1 LTSAGSPIAACSGRR
16 DGVAHHFSGWYVHDI
31 VLSAV
36 LRKSFVISIRICIM
50 APASSSENAV
60 RPPREMMFQEGTS
73 NKFWR
78 IELAGSSHTVTFGK
92 VGTNGQ
98 TQTKEFDSD
107 ADAAKSYDKLVAEKL
122 KKGYQETGSSAAAKP
137 QSAATPVVKE
147 KPAAKVDGKVANAGG
162 KAAKSTAAKSAP
174 AEQDEETDDS
184 GVGARPARELVFQD
198 GSSHKFWRIELSG
211 ASHTVTFGKV
221 GTDGQTQT
229 KEFDSEAEAAKSYD
243 KLVAEK
249 IKKGYE
255 DSGTAA
261 PAATRTPV
269 VKSAATAKSAPE
281 PAAPAARA
289 PAKPV
294 QTDVV
299 REFRFAEI
307 DWILGRDRGKTHK
320 RSEPQPFDLE
330 KCLERLSR
338 LKTETYG
345 WVIRWQDLNLP
356 SGLDPQEAHFWLEA
370 MSTNRTREDTPKLMA
385 GRLKS
390 FKAKSSLT
398 LKEIQKLLERQERE
412 FPEEI
417 GIVLGNLLPAEDIL
431 TLWLDTLKSQKRSYM
446 GVPFSTG
453 MAWYVIPYWT
463 DAERK
468 AIARKIRGELDPSN
482 AKSDPYEALPLEF
495 YVASAIGMSDEVA
508 AIVST
513 WERDRYGKSDWD
525 DHYQRPQEL
534 VFGLGSPERIL
545 SEWRRL
551 RLKMR
556 RAAHVRTF
564 LSATGV
570 EGLDC
575 VRDSIVAVKN
585 KELCDELLG
594 AFCLVV
600 APEAAPHM
608 LECKLSAKSPTLA
621 RQWLDENVGCAV
633 AGLIDTAAGRGK
645 LADAAVDYLRVAKRN
660 GHKGLIEAA
669 LKSASPEVASRI
681 RQEVLD
687 HTERV
692 LEPLDEKS
700 TPAALKKAF
709 AGTTVKALKP
719 PAWAGAAELPPIVL
733 GDHQLNPEQMATV
746 LSVLAATPVTTT
758 HPLLAAIRE
767 LAEPR
772 SLDEFT
778 WRLFQNWIE
787 AGATAKEKWAMG
799 AIGHLGS
806 DGAALKLT
814 PLVRNWPGES
824 QHQRAVFGLECLRA
838 IGSNVALMQLS
849 GIAQKLKFKGLKTKA
864 EEFVTA
870 IAKDRGL
877 TRAELEDRVVPDCGL
892 DEQGKREFSF
902 GARSFEFLLGPEL
915 KPMVRDSDGKIR
927 DDLPKPTSKDDAEQS
942 KNSVEEWKL
951 LKKQI
956 KEVAKIQ
963 AGRLEQAMV
972 TGRRWKVD
980 EFKLLLVNHPLMT
993 HLVRKLLWGAY
1004 DDKSKLLTTFRVTD
1018 ERDFADVNEDSVSLK
1033 SAASVGVVHPL
1044 HMAESDRSAWGEVL
1058 GDYEI
1063 VPPFAQLGRPVH
1075 ALEAGEGKATS
1086 LERFKGMKLV
1096 APTLVFGLEKLGWI
1110 RGLGMDGG
1118 GFDEHSKQFPAA
1130 GVTAVVNYDGTVGMG
1145 YIDPNEMLEVTT
1157 CQFVK
1162 GMRGPSGYGYGDKE
1176 KLIALKDVDPI
1187 VISEVIADLNELKAK
1202 AK

>member
-1 LTSAGSPIAACSGRR
+1 
-16 DGVAHHFSGWYVHDI
+16 
-31 VLSAV
+31 
-36 LRKSFVISIRICIM
+36 M

-78 IELAGSSHTVTFGK
+78 IELSGSSHTVTFGK

-107 ADAAKSYDKLVAEKL
+107 AEAAKSYDKLVAEKL
-122 KKGYQETGSSAAAKP
+122 KKGYQETGSSAAATP
-137 QSAATPVVKE
+137 QSAASPAVKE
-147 KPAAKVDGKVANAGG
+147 KPAAKVEAKVAKSNG
-162 KAAKSTAAKSAP
+162 KTAAKATAAKSAP
-174 AEQDEETDDS
+174 AEKDEDTEDS
-184 GVGARPARELVFQD
+184 GADARPARELVFQD
-198 GSSHKFWRIELSG
+198 GSSHKFWRIELNG

-249 IKKGYE
+249 VKKGYA
-255 DSGTAA
+255 DSGTPVASTSRPASKSKPSTPSVSDASPARPVAA
-261 PAATRTPV
+261 
-269 VKSAATAKSAPE
+269 SARPI
-281 PAAPAARA
+281 
-289 PAKPV
+289 
-294 QTDVV
+294 QTDIV
-299 REFRFAEI
+299 REFRLSEG
-307 DWILGRDRGKTHK
+307 DWILGRDRA
-320 RSEPQPFDLE
+320 RSHERSAPRPFDLQD
-330 KCLERLSR
+330 CLQRLAR

-345 WVIRWQDLNLP
+345 WVVRWQDLNLP
-356 SGLDPQEAHFWLEA
+356 SGLSPEEAHFWLEA
-370 MSTNRTREDTPKLMA
+370 MSTNRTRDDTPKLMA
-385 GRLKS
+385 ERLKS
-390 FKAKSSLT
+390 FKPKSSLSV
-398 LKEIQKLLERQERE
+398 KEIQKLLARQERG
-412 FPEEI
+412 FTQEI
-417 GIVLGNLLPAEDIL
+417 GIVLGNLLPAEDIVAIWSGEL
-431 TLWLDTLKSQKRSYM
+431 NSEKRSHLVVEFSAGISRYI
-446 GVPFSTG
+446 VPFWS
-453 MAWYVIPYWT
+453 

-468 AIARKIRGELDPSN
+468 AVAKKIRSELDP
-482 AKSDPYEALPLEF
+482 AKATTDPYEPFPMEF
-495 YVASAIGMSDEVA
+495 YLASAICMSDEVA
-508 AIVST
+508 AIVSS
-513 WERDRYGKSDWD
+513 WDRDRFGKTEWD
-525 DHYQRPQEL
+525 DHYSRPQEL

-556 RAAHVRTF
+556 NAEHVRTF

-575 VRDSIVAVKN
+575 VRDSILAVKN
-585 KELCDELLG
+585 KEVCDELLG
-594 AFCLVV
+594 AFCLVI
-600 APEAAPHM
+600 APEAAPYM
-608 LECKLSAKSPTLA
+608 MECKLSAKSPTLA

-633 AGLIDTAAGRGK
+633 AGLVEAAAGRGK
-645 LADAAVDYLRVAKRN
+645 LAEAAIDYLRVARRN
-660 GHKGLIEAA
+660 GHQGLIESA
-669 LKSASPEVASRI
+669 LKSATPEVAARV
-681 RQEVLD
+681 RQEVLE

-692 LEPLDEKS
+692 LEPMDDKS
-700 TPAALKKAF
+700 TPASLKKAL
-709 AGTTVKALKP
+709 AETRVKTLNV
-719 PAWAGAAELPPIVL
+719 PAWAGVAELPPIVI
-733 GDHQLNPEQMATV
+733 GEHQLNPDQLRTV
-746 LSVLAATPVTTT
+746 LSVLAATAVTTP
-758 HPLLAAIRE
+758 HPLLTTLRE
-767 LAEPR
+767 VAEPR
-772 SLDEFT
+772 SLDDFS

-787 AGATAKEKWAMG
+787 AGANSKDKWAMG
-799 AIGHLGS
+799 AIGHLGG

-870 IAKDRGL
+870 IARDRGL

-902 GARSFEFLLGPEL
+902 GSRSFEFLLGPEL
-915 KPMVRDSDGKIR
+915 KPMVRDGDGKIR
-927 DDLPKPTSKDDAEQS
+927 DDLPKPTAKDDAEQS
-942 KNSVEEWKL
+942 KNSIEEWKL

-980 EFKLLLVNHPLMT
+980 EFNLLLVNHPLMT

-1004 DDKSKLLTTFRVTD
+1004 DDKGKLLTTFRVTD

-1033 SAASVGVVHPL
+1033 SAATVGVVHPL
-1044 HMAESDRSAWGEVL
+1044 TMQESDRSAWGEVL

-1063 VPPFAQLGRPVH
+1063 VPPFPQLGRPVY
-1075 ALEAGEGKATS
+1075 ALEASEGKSTS
-1086 LERFKGMKLV
+1086 LDRFKGMKLV

-1110 RGLGMDGG
+1110 RGVGMDGG
-1118 GFDEHSKQFPAA
+1118 CFDEHSKQFPAA
-1130 GVTAVVNYDGTVGMG
+1130 GVTAVVNYEGTVGMG
-1145 YIDPNEMLEVTT
+1145 YIDPNEMLDVTT

-1162 GMRGPSGYGYGDKE
+1162 GMRAPSGYGYGDKE
-1176 KLIALKDVDPI
+1176 KLVPLKDVDPI
-1187 VISEVIADLNELKAK
+1187 VISEVIADLNEFKAK